1 MLLRVVGSCCAK
13 FETLQTFIYVEMD
26 ATTPNNVGSC
36 WPTMLRPF
44 ARGFNSQ
51 RLDSSGFMNE
61 VRLECFPGI
70 NAFIFKCFN
79 WDK

>member
-36 WPTMLRPF
+36 WPTMSRPAVCTGLYSNVICKKLNHKNVVCYNF
-44 ARGFNSQ
+44 SQ
-51 RLDSSGFMNE
+51 
-61 VRLECFPGI
+61 I
-70 NAFIFKCFN
+70 K
-79 WDK
+79 